1 MNTELFWSR
10 VAVYNETMWPIV
22 IVMSVAAAFL
32 TYRVFSKPGAKTDL
46 WLKAFLGLA
55 FAWNGIVFFL
65 IFVKNPISMFT
76 GVPLFILVAILFA
89 VDLFAKKTHFRLP
102 DAPWRRG
109 FTFLWVAL
117 VFLYPFIGWALG
129 HAYPRTCAPMMP
141 CPLTVF
147 AIALVAAA
155 APKVDKKVFALLLPW
170 ALMAL
175 PKCFGALDCYEDC
188 VLFAAGVYG
197 LVELIRTW
205 KVQPS
210 EAGRERLAH
219 AAETQNAP

>member
-1 MNTELFWSR
+1 MMDTEEFWTH
-10 VAVYNETMWPIV
+10 VAGYNATMWPIV
-22 IVMSVAAAFL
+22 IAMSVAAAFL

-46 WLKAFLGLA
+46 WLKAFLGFA

-65 IFVKNPISMFT
+65 VFVKNPISMFS
-76 GVPLFILVAILFA
+76 GAPLFIVLSLLFA
-89 VDLFAKKTHFRLP
+89 VDIWAKKTRFQPPEATWKKGLTLF
-102 DAPWRRG
+102 WI
-109 FTFLWVAL
+109 VL
-117 VFLYPFIGWALG
+117 VFLYPLIGWPLG
-129 HAYPRTCAPMMP
+129 HVYPKMLLPMFP

-155 APKVDKKVFALLLPW
+155 APNVDKKVFILLLPW

-188 VLFAAGVYG
+188 ILFASGVYG

-210 EAGRERLAH
+210 K
-219 AAETQNAP
+219 NAR